1 MELSTRENMESA
13 LNPSQAVTGFVKVG
27 DVLVPVE
34 AVGLAI
40 DLERRGFRQV
50 LDEHGR
56 YAVEP
61 GAGLSESDRSRIAR
75 WRVHLAALVAMANE
89 QRSA

>member
-1 MELSTRENMESA
+1 MESA
-13 LNPSQAVTGFVKVG
+13 VNPSQAVTGFVMVG

-61 GAGLSESDRSRIAR
+61 AAGLSESDRSRIAR
-75 WRVHLAALVAMANE
+75 WRVHLGVLVGLAE
-89 QRSA
+89 ERQSA